1 MRRQSGPQ
9 LRLMELGDLVI
20 YQGRLYVLRGL
31 DPMGLPDRC
40 AELEDPHTGAR
51 LRAPL
56 AELEAPPPGA
66 E

>member
-1 MRRQSGPQ
+1 
-9 LRLMELGDLVI
+9 MELGDLVI